1 MNIGKYIVHTFLE
14 QTTTLQDVERVCNE
28 AKEFGFI
35 TICIPPLYVKKAK
48 EFLQGTGVKVST
60 VIGFPMGYAA
70 IEAKVAEIVLAM
82 VDGVDE
88 LDIVA
93 NISAIKNGDWEF
105 VANEINTIMPLIRE
119 KKKGVKVIIESGR
132 LTNDEI
138 IRCCDIYGLA
148 GVDYIKT
155 ATGFSTENTE
165 IEQVRLIRRHLA
177 NNVKILANGNIRS
190 FVLAKHYIDAGA
202 DLIGCRESI
211 RILEEEKQFI
221 NKF

>member
-14 QTTTLQDVERVCNE
+14 QTTTLKDVERVCNE
-28 AKEFGFI
+28 AKEYGFS

-48 EFLQGTGVKVST
+48 EFLQGSDIRVST

-70 IEAKVAEIVLAM
+70 IESKVAEIVLAM

-119 KKKGVKVIIESGR
+119 KKRGVKVIIESGR
-132 LTNDEI
+132 LTDDEI
-138 IRCCDIYGLA
+138 IRCCDIFGLA

-155 ATGFSTENTE
+155 STGFATENAE

-177 NNVKILANGNIRS
+177 DNVKILANGNIRS
-190 FVLAKHYIDAGA
+190 FTLAKHFIDAGA
-202 DLIGCRESI
+202 DLIGCKESVNI
-211 RILEEEKQFI
+211 VKEEKDFI